1 MIVSKSVSIPVD
13 DLTEVQKRIENG
25 EEKSLSGFVQRAIKN
40 ELKRC

>member
-25 EEKSLSGFVQRAIKN
+25 EEKSLSGFVQER
-40 ELKRC
+40 LKMS